1 MRGQRRVSTRV
12 EPFLTMKQRLGAF
25 PCGDF
30 GVISSCLDHAG
41 LDSRRD
47 TRGVLDVRAEEG
59 GSETELGCVGELYT
73 WAAIIRDVNSVR
85 ETAAGRRAIFCL
97 NGARC

>member
-25 PCGDF
+25 
-30 GVISSCLDHAG
+30 SSCLDRAG